1 MRLGYYLSETVTNLR
16 RNFLMTIAAIS
27 TVAISLLLLGGVQI
41 LGLIVNN
48 VTLNWEAKVEVSAF
62 LLDDIT
68 KGEREE
74 LLAQITSFDEVEDV
88 DYVTKT
94 QAFEEY
100 KEIYRTRP
108 E

>member
-1 MRLGYYLSETVTNLR
+1 MRIGYFLSETVTNLR

-68 KGEREE
+68 TGERDA
-74 LLAQITSFDEVEDV
+74 LRDQIVGFDEVENV
-88 DYVTKT
+88 EYVSKA
-94 QAFEEY
+94 QAFAE
-100 KEIYRTRP
+100 
-108 E
+108 